1 MWHENVKK
9 LLLSLRICKTL
20 LLLDFTCNETSY
32 TCHNVKLMKLHSPSV
47 LLHCNFPSVGCKMKL
62 SSDVFYL
69 RFFLF
74 SRKKEI
80 HQRRTALNDDRRI
93 QWLAPVRATEWLHI
107 VKGDL
112 KWCIFRFIEIFFTL
126 FTCSGGRQ
134 FSLNNFWIMLFKTLF
149 SAAFI
154 CWKLNNEKCMRFNT
168 FNEWKKYAYFSF
180 PYGTLFLLAVHL
192 GITLTSQSFTHT
204 SAILP
209 SHVFY

>member
-1 MWHENVKK
+1 MKMLKNYYCRCEYAKHFFCLI
-9 LLLSLRICKTL
+9 LLA
-20 LLLDFTCNETSY
+20 
-32 TCHNVKLMKLHSPSV
+32 MKRATHVTMLNWWNCIPHRYCCIV
-47 LLHCNFPSVGCKMKL
+47 IFRV
-62 SSDVFYL
+62 SDARWNYHPMFFIYGFFYS
-69 RFFLF
+69 RE
-74 SRKKEI
+74 RKKYINDEQRWMMIDAFNDLHQFVQQNDCILWKEI
-80 HQRRTALNDDRRI
+80 WND
-93 QWLAPVRATEWLHI
+93 AFFVS
-107 VKGDL
+107 L
-112 KWCIFRFIEIFFTL
+112 KFFTL
-126 FTCSGGRQ
+126 FTCRRGRQ